1 MTQIKILDG
10 GLGTSLETDFTVKF
24 SSHSTPLWSS
34 HLLVSDNET
43 LLRCQSNF
51 GRVPVD
57 VLLTATYQVSVQGF
71 ADTRTSQNP
80 GGIPPAAIPGYIET
94 AISIAERAKASHAQ
108 VALSVGPYGA
118 CMIPSQEYSGRYDAA
133 HDSGEALEAW
143 HRERLSLFGEAV
155 RGGASSSS
163 RIGFVALE
171 TLPRV
176 DEIAAVRRAIASV
189 EELNSVP
196 YWVSALFPGEAET
209 LPDGSSV
216 EATVRAMLDPGVGPV
231 RPWGVGI
238 NCTKT
243 WKLDSLLRKYEG
255 TIAKMVEEGVIDEWP
270 ALVLYPDG
278 TNGEVYNTETQKW
291 EVPVDGLGENQVPW
305 ETQLADVVRQT
316 QSRGSWPEI
325 LVGGCCMASYKS
337 IASLRATLLPE
348 SSS

>member
-1 MTQIKILDG
+1 MTTTRIKILDG
-10 GLGTSLETDFTVKF
+10 GLGTSLETDFAVKF

-43 LLRCQSNF
+43 LLKCQSNF
-51 GRVPVD
+51 GHVPVD
-57 VLLTATYQVSVQGF
+57 VLLTATYQVSIRGF
-71 ADTRTSQNP
+71 ADTRTSQTP
-80 GGIPPAAIPGYIET
+80 SGIPPAAIPGYIAT
-94 AISIAERAKASHAQ
+94 AVDIAERAKAEHAQ

-133 HDSGEALEAW
+133 HDSGEALEVW
-143 HRERLSLFGEAV
+143 HRERLGLFGEAV
-155 RGGASSSS
+155 RGGASS

-189 EELNSVP
+189 DGLRDVP

-216 EATVRAMLDPGVGPV
+216 EAAVRAMLDPGVGLV

-243 WKLDSLLRKYEG
+243 WKLDSLLQKYEG
-255 TIAKMVEEGVIDEWP
+255 TITKMVEEGTIDEWP

-291 EVPVDGLGENQVPW
+291 EVPVDGLGENQVQW

-316 QSRGSWPEI
+316 QMRGCWPEI

-337 IASLRATLLPE
+337 IANLRATLLPE